1 MLVVLVEDAVTAKRR
16 AILRKEQN
24 LWFQIMVLYIYDRL
38 RRIGW
43 RMNWY
48 GKRQEEQYG
57 VVVVVVV
64 VDVLSR

>member
-1 MLVVLVEDAVTAKRR
+1 VLVVLVEDAVTAKRR